1 MRVCDRIQADFD
13 GLVLVAAGAPIPATD
28 LAQQAGLAELENL
41 TCERA
46 RDGGHTQP
54 TKPLARS
61 R

>member
-13 GLVLVAAGAPIPATD
+13 GLVLVAAGGPSQATD
-28 LAQQAGLAELENL
+28 LAQQTDLAVLENRA
-41 TCERA
+41 CERA